1 MSTGSQ
7 AGGSACYPTQVDA
20 ATAWC
25 ASMQGVTSAGALSC
39 ASVSGALPDGGAGT
53 FSWVRRLVAND
64 GQVTTST
71 VDAQP
76 VFACETYDAAYWS
89 PYYLAFFAALV
100 SIAAGRLI
108 YRVFNERDN

>member
-25 ASMQGVTSAGALSC
+25 ASMQGVTSAGVLSC
-39 ASVSGALPDGGAGT
+39 SSVSGAGLEGGAGS
-53 FSWVRRLVAND
+53 FSWVRRLVASD

-71 VDAQP
+71 VDGQP
-76 VFACETYDAAYWS
+76 IFACETYDAAYWA
-89 PYYLAFFAALV
+89 PYYSAFFAALV
-100 SIAAGRLI
+100 VIAAGRLL

>member
-39 ASVSGALPDGGAGT
+39 VSVSGAAQVGGSGS
-53 FSWVRRLVAND
+53 FSWVRRLVD
-64 GQVTTST
+64 SSGQVTTST
-71 VDAQP
+71 VEGQP
-76 VFACETYDAAYWS
+76 IFACETYDFAYWS
-89 PYYLAFFAALV
+89 PYVVAWGAGLLAVVAARLV
-100 SIAAGRLI
+100 